1 MVKCGLQDQMRFTR
15 WNAVYKIK
23 CGLQDQMRNTTVI
36 QTGITCKKNSFYM
49 RDIA

>member
-1 MVKCGLQDQMRFTR
+1 M
-15 WNAVYKIK
+15 AK

-49 RDIA
+49 HDIA